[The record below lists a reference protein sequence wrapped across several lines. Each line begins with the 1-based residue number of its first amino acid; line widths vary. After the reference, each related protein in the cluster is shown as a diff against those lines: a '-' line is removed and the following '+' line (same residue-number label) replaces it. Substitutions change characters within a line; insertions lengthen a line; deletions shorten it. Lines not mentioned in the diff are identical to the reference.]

1 MSDKH
6 IVIVGAG
13 LVGTLNAILL
23 AKRDFKV
30 SVYEKRQDPRKQSG
44 SCGRRTT
51 NLALSSRGMKALRH
65 VGLAEEIA
73 PYQVPMFARM
83 VHEVGGRMHALNYGR
98 KEQFILSTQR
108 NKLNEILLNA
118 AEKFPNVTCF
128 FGHKL
133 IDCDLQTG
141 NLKFLH
147 NGGTVHVQA
156 DVVFGNDGAHS
167 TIRRQMMT
175 CSLMDV
181 MQSYVPYGYIE
192 LPVAKTKHN
201 EGKSTSVVSDMEPIS
216 NGNNKVLALPH
227 RGQGSD
233 HGRCC
238 TRHATFP
245 CTRSQLRMCQAQSVL
260 RNTGFEDCMILNDLL
275 DLHRNDFAIALP
287 EYSRNRKLDAHAV
300 CDLTLYN
307 FLEMRQ
313 LVNTKTFRLKKRLDN
328 LIHTLIPNHWVP
340 LYSMVAFTDTRYHLC
355 KKRKQQQNQIL
366 NCILV
371 FGTVVFL
378 LFVTSILCV
387 LFEHALL

>member
-1 MSDKH
+1 
-6 IVIVGAG
+6 
-13 LVGTLNAILL
+13 
-23 AKRDFKV
+23 
-30 SVYEKRQDPRKQSG
+30 
-44 SCGRRTT
+44 
-51 NLALSSRGMKALRH
+51 MKALRH

-201 EGKSTSVVSDMEPIS
+201 EFAMDPHYLHLWPRDDFMMLCTANWDKTFNIVLFMKFETFAKLKTEKKAVDFFRTHFPDALALVGEENLRASFPTWNPYPMVTIKCSPYHIED
-216 NGNNKVLALPH
+216 KVLIMGDAAHAMLPFLA
-227 RGQGSD
+227 QGVNS
-233 HGRCC
+233 
-238 TRHATFP
+238 
-245 CTRSQLRMCQAQSVL
+245 
-260 RNTGFEDCMILNDLL
+260 GFEDCMILNDLL

-340 LYSMVAFTDTRYHLC
+340 LYSMVAFTETRYHLC

>member
-245 CTRSQLRMCQAQSVL
+245 CTRSQLP
-260 RNTGFEDCMILNDLL
+260 
-275 DLHRNDFAIALP
+275 IALP